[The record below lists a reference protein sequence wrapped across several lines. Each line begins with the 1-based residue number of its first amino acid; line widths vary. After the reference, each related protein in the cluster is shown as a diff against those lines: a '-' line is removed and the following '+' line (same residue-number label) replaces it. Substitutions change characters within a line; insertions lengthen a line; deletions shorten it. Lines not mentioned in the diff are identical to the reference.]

1 MNIFKKT
8 AVMLTATL
16 ATLGISVAIVSQAAG
31 DLDWF
36 PSSNSYN
43 TTESPNYYDGCYNS
57 GDTSWTTN
65 VQYKRHKNSD
75 SSMYIYNTS
84 DRGATVTF
92 WGLKSGGT
100 YKYCCSSLSGSQYEG
115 KYASQGWVPNGR
127 EQWIVNYVNERGCQY
142 ACIKVQASSSGVK
155 GYWSPDC
162 VGTYDICNFHTP

>member
-16 ATLGISVAIVSQAAG
+16 ATLGMSVTIISQASG

-43 TTESPNYYDGCYNS
+43 TTESRNYYDGCYNS
-57 GDTSWTTN
+57 GDTDWTTD

-75 SSMYIYNTS
+75 SSIYIYNTGNMGS
-84 DRGATVTF
+84 TVTF
-92 WGLKSGGT
+92 WGLKSGT
-100 YKYCCSSLSGSQYEG
+100 YKYCCSSLSGSPYEG
-115 KYASQGWVPNGR
+115 KYTSQGWLVAGR
-127 EQWIVNYVNERGCQY
+127 EQWIINYINERGCQY
-142 ACIKVQASSSGVK
+142 ACIKVDSEPNWSVK

-162 VGTYDICNFHTP
+162 VGTYDICNLRTQ